1 MGFRGNRGDTQGQP
15 YENEH
20 GRPLSMLIRR
30 ATGRYKET
38 KFYRVGKGVGVAH
51 STVCISRRA
60 KPWEREGAILLS
72 RFRRS
77 EGKGIAQSVLETPE
91 KIRELQRKL
100 YRKAKQE
107 REYRFYLLYDKIYRM
122 DILSHAYRL
131 VRANKGAAGI
141 DGETFEQ
148 IEERGG
154 AEKYLEEI
162 AGELKRKDYKPQT
175 VRRVYIPKA
184 TGGKR
189 PLGIPVIKDRVVQ
202 MAVKIVIEPIF
213 EADFQDNSYGFRPK
227 RNAHQAVDDVKNHLF
242 RGRTEVIDADISKYF
257 DTIPHD
263 KLMQVVAK
271 RIVDKQILRL
281 IKMWFKAPIVE
292 EREDGKKEYKGNDKG
307 TPQGGVISPLLANIY
322 LNVLDTLWAVKKVQE
337 KLGARLVRYADDRVV
352 LCKGNTGRI
361 LKGIKRVLDELG
373 LMLNEE
379 KTCVVDVRQGSF
391 DFLGFTI
398 GMKRST
404 RTGRIYPHI
413 EPSKEAQKQIRS
425 EIKRLTTEKYS
436 AVPTGVVIRRVNEV
450 ARGWVGYFRYGNCTK
465 ALVTLKRYLVYRMR
479 IYQRRKHHYCSFGYK
494 AYPDRYY
501 HDSLGQYEV
510 PTKAPW
516 AKATG

>member
-1 MGFRGNRGDTQGQP
+1 M
-15 YENEH
+15 
-20 GRPLSMLIRR
+20 

-38 KFYRVGKGVGVAH
+38 KFYRVGKGVGVAY

-107 REYRFYLLYDKIYRM
+107 KEYRFYLLYDKVYRM

-131 VRANKGAAGI
+131 VRANKGAPGV
-141 DGETFEQ
+141 DGVTFES
-148 IEERGG
+148 IEEMEGG

-162 AGELKRKDYKPQT
+162 AGELKRKDYKSQA

-202 MAVKIVIEPIF
+202 MAMKIVIEPIF
-213 EADFQDNSYGFRPK
+213 EADFQNNSYGFRPK
-227 RNAHQAVDDVKNHLF
+227 RNAHQAVEDVKNRLF
-242 RGRTEVIDADISKYF
+242 EGRTEVIDADISKYF

-271 RIVDKQILRL
+271 RIVDKQILKL
-281 IKMWFKAPIVE
+281 IKMWLRAPIVE
-292 EREDGKKEYKGNDKG
+292 EREDGKKEYKRNDKG

-322 LNVLDTLWAVKKVQE
+322 LNVLDTLWAVKKIRE
-337 KLGARLVRYADDRVV
+337 RLGARLVRYADDSVI
-352 LCKGNTGRI
+352 LCRSNTGRI
-361 LKGIKRVLDELG
+361 LKGIKRVLDDLG
-373 LMLNEE
+373 LTLNEE
-379 KTCVVDVRQGSF
+379 KTCVVDARQESF
-391 DFLGFTI
+391 NFLGFTI
-398 GMKRST
+398 GMKRSK
-404 RTGRIYPHI
+404 RTGRTYPHI
-413 EPSKEAQKQIRS
+413 EPSKKAQQQVRS
-425 EIKRLTTEKYS
+425 EIKRLTTEQYG
-436 AVPTGVVIRRVNEV
+436 AVPTEVVIRKVNEV

-465 ALVTLKRYLVYRMR
+465 ALVTLKRYLVYRRR

-501 HDSLGQYEV
+501 FDSLGLYEV